1 VQLLYYR
8 AWRGRL
14 SSPHRS
20 VWPIA
25 RLSLSLIDRRWLFL
39 ILYGLALLMF
49 LLFFFG
55 QYLLFA
61 AESELESGGS
71 LTVTGFTVTPQRLVD
86 IFRKALKF
94 NGSGETYRNYIWFQG
109 YMTMIILALAGT
121 LIVGNDFRH
130 GSLSFYLSKPLT
142 GRHYFAGK
150 FLAVAVVI
158 NRLTTLPALVLFFQY
173 ALLAEYDYFSDE
185 WPLLFGI
192 IGYGMVLTVVLG
204 VLVLATAVAVRR
216 TVPLIMIW
224 TTLFFFF
231 RVLSGSLVD
240 QLGWNA
246 RWKLIDLWND
256 MYILGNAMLGLDA
269 KNLGRGAH
277 PELLEAALVLG
288 VVSVSC
294 LIYLIRQ
301 IRAVEIVS

>member
-14 SSPHRS
+14 ASPHRS

-25 RLSLSLIDRRWLFL
+25 RMSLSLIDRRWIFL

-61 AESELESGGS
+61 AEAELEAGGRI
-71 LTVTGFTVTPQRLVD
+71 TVAGVAVQPQRLVE
-86 IFRKALKF
+86 IFRNALKF
-94 NGSGETYRNYIWFQG
+94 NGSGETYRNFIWFQG

-130 GSLSFYLSKPLT
+130 GSLSFYLSKPLS

-150 FLAVAVVI
+150 FLAVTVVI
-158 NRLTTLPALVLFFQY
+158 NRLTTLPALALFLQY
-173 ALLAEYDYFSDE
+173 GLLAEYDYFGE
-185 WPLLFGI
+185 QWHLIFGI
-192 IGYGMVLTVVLG
+192 LGYGLVLTVVLG
-204 VLVLATAVAVRR
+204 LLILATAVAVRR
-216 TVPLIMIW
+216 TVPLIMTW
-224 TTLFFFF
+224 TALFFFF
-231 RVLSGSLVD
+231 RRLGEALVD
-240 QLGWNA
+240 RLGYDP

-256 MYILGNAMLGLDA
+256 MYLLGSSMLGINW
-269 KNLGRGAH
+269 KSLGRQ
-277 PELLEAALVLG
+277 PELSEAALVLG

-294 LIYLIRQ
+294 LIFLIRQ